1 MYALCRKA
9 QVAQMIKNLPAMQ
22 GIWTWSI
29 GQEDFLGKEMAWT
42 TANISKEKH
51 YAHCQGQMN
60 YGISQSV
67 MYQENA
73 RRIEGNAIMFYFTEK

>member
-1 MYALCRKA
+1 
-9 QVAQMIKNLPAMQ
+9 MQ
-22 GIWTWSI
+22 KGTGGSDDKESPCNAGDLDSIHWS
-29 GQEDFLGKEMAWT
+29 GRSPREGNGMT

>member
-1 MYALCRKA
+1 MYVLCRKA

-22 GIWTWSI
+22 GIWTRSM
-29 GQEDFLGKEMAWT
+29 GQEDLGKEMAWT

-60 YGISQSV
+60 HGISQSI

-73 RRIEGNAIMFYFTEK
+73 RRIEGNAIMFYFTKK